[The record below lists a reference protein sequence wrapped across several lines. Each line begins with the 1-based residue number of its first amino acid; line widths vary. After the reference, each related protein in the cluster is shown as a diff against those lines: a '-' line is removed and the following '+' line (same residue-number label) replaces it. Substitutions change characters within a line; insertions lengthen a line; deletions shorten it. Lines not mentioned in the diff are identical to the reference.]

1 MPKPI
6 REKVKG
12 LRQRERSDGTWRV
25 WWEPTGAEK
34 KLGLEAVN
42 LDADRPAWSIREAEA
57 QNRAVRRALNGETTK
72 ARQQTARTI
81 DALIE
86 TYRDHKWY
94 QKRAAGTKRGY
105 KTLLNAIS
113 KKWGGY
119 KVSDFDSDVMQAW
132 HDTLADSSGANYA
145 TKMTVMMSMLFKL
158 AERLRWRP
166 KGSNPCIGLEREKA
180 KPRSRYASWE
190 EFDALLAAAED
201 LGMPSL
207 GAAVALSFLQGQ
219 RQTDILAARVCE
231 FVQVSMVLPSE
242 DEDFPRKV
250 WVWDFKRSK
259 NDKDGTVPLH
269 DEAVA
274 WVQRMADL
282 RRGADDPLLV
292 DERVGR
298 AYDLDLFQHR
308 WSDLR
313 ARAAKACPSL
323 LAAGQVLQFRDLR
336 RSASTWAR
344 IGGASHEDV
353 GDLLGNTVADNPVLA
368 ATYMPANFYTAARAV
383 SAIRRPGSKERK
395 KA

>member
-25 WWEPTGAEK
+25 WWEPTSAEK
-34 KLGLEAVN
+34 KLGLEAID

-57 QNRAVRRALNGETTK
+57 QNRAVRRALSGETTK
-72 ARQQTARTI
+72 ARQQTSRTI

-86 TYRDHKWY
+86 TYRAHSWY
-94 QKRAAGTKRGY
+94 LSKRPGTQRGY
-105 KTLLNAIS
+105 NTALNAIS
-113 KKWGGY
+113 RKWGGQ
-119 KVSDFDSDVMQAW
+119 KVSDFDGEVMQAW
-132 HDTLADSSGANYA
+132 HDTLAAGSGGNYA
-145 TKMTVMMSMLFKL
+145 TKMTGMMSVLFRL
-158 AERLRWRP
+158 AERIGWRP
-166 KGSNPCIGLEREKA
+166 KGSNPCSDLDREKT
-180 KPRSRYASWE
+180 KRRSRYASWE

-201 LGMPSL
+201 MGMPSL

-219 RQTDILAARVCE
+219 RQTDILAARVRD
-231 FVQVSMVLPSE
+231 FINVPVILPGE
-242 DEDFPRKV
+242 DEPEKV
-250 WVWDFKRSK
+250 WVWDFSRSK
-259 NDKDGTVPLH
+259 NATAGTVPLH
-269 DEAVA
+269 DEALT
-274 WVQRMADL
+274 WVQRMAE
-282 RRGADDPLLV
+282 RREDDDAPLLV

-308 WSDLR
+308 WNDLR
-313 ARAAKACPSL
+313 AIAAKACPSL
-323 LAAGQVLQFRDLR
+323 LDPGQVLQFRDLR

-344 IGGASHEDV
+344 IGGASLEDV